1 MCILFQF
8 SHTLN
13 KDYCLQHVSCLAKD
27 RTRAVPDLPFCLGVL
42 KHRAP
47 LAWGGG
53 ASSCQKIIFTMDF
66 CLCGEI
72 LTFPEHV
79 CLTAYVELPGVPPS
93 VQVRDLIT

>member
-27 RTRAVPDLPFCLGVL
+27 STRAVPDLPFCLGVL
-42 KHRAP
+42 KHSAP

-53 ASSCQKIIFTMDF
+53 GIF
-66 CLCGEI
+66 
-72 LTFPEHV
+72 
-79 CLTAYVELPGVPPS
+79 LPKYNFYDG
-93 VQVRDLIT
+93 LLLMW

>member
-13 KDYCLQHVSCLAKD
+13 KDYCLQPVSCLAKD

-42 KHRAP
+42 KHSAP

-79 CLTAYVELPGVPPS
+79 CLTAYVELPGVSPS
-93 VQVRDLIT
+93 VQVRGLIT

>member
-27 RTRAVPDLPFCLGVL
+27 STRAVPDLPFCLGVL
-42 KHRAP
+42 KHSAP

-53 ASSCQKIIFTMDF
+53 HLPAKI
-66 CLCGEI
+66 
-72 LTFPEHV
+72 
-79 CLTAYVELPGVPPS
+79 
-93 VQVRDLIT
+93 